1 MSGLVACG
9 SLASCLNSGLV
20 SIACGGGYGD
30 RGFSSLP
37 QPTVTAE
44 VLWTSA
50 TPTRRTVA
58 GLVLDDG
65 WYWVFY
71 SARDNPPVLAG
82 LVQGTGTITLR
93 LLRFHEHQGLQFGRR
108 WNSLRDDEWHL

>member
-30 RGFSSLP
+30 RDFSSLP

-44 VLWTSA
+44 VLWTGA

-71 SARDNPPVLAG
+71 TARDNPSVLAG
-82 LVQGTGTITLR
+82 LVQGTGTS
-93 LLRFHEHQGLQFGRR
+93 HSGSFGSTNTRDFNLEGVEFSQRR
-108 WNSLRDDEWHL
+108 